1 MNREIAYNL
10 KKIADKFTLNKM
22 KTRQSENIFRNTNVQ
37 HPYRAQRRDSTH
49 QNEQEIMKPS

>member
-22 KTRQSENIFRNTNVQ
+22 KTRQSENIFRNTNV
-37 HPYRAQRRDSTH
+37 
-49 QNEQEIMKPS
+49 